1 MVLGPANLD
10 LPDVYIHGC
19 MRQGVAIVGGKT
31 MMVRDVT
38 KSALSLSWALSLLG
52 IKQAID
58 LVQPQQQPR
67 GDVFRPLAQVAVDQ
81 LDESMKDLYRSGD
94 TAQARMVDLAFT
106 VFNPQSWI
114 QGASRPGATTPANG
128 GARNASTSFCWQK
141 MVNLMNPMNWT
152 NPMDF
157 LRKVQNCAPCG
168 GQAAHTAQQSSGTA
182 GDAGTAR

>member
-1 MVLGPANLD
+1 MLLGPANLD
-10 LPDVYIHGC
+10 LLDVYIHGYL
-19 MRQGVAIVGGKT
+19 RQGDRHCGGKT

-52 IKQAID
+52 LKQAID
-58 LVQPQQQPR
+58 LVQPQQQPQ

-94 TAQARMVDLAFT
+94 NAQARVVDLAFT

-114 QGASRPGATTPANG
+114 QGASRPGPTTPVNG
-128 GARNASTSFCWQK
+128 GAGNASSSFCWQN
-141 MVNLMNPMNWT
+141 MVNFMNPMG
-152 NPMDF
+152 F
-157 LRKVQNCAPCG
+157 LRKVQNCARCG
-168 GQAAHTAQQSSGTA
+168 GQAARTAQQSSGTA